1 MSRPF
6 VQINAF
12 FSFAVMLLMVVAV
25 VAGQGRDSLA
35 AGSDEMEQHRP
46 VQASDFVSH
55 SLKIELRNSVL
66 KVSQDVAAE
75 LKYFRGEDE

>member
-1 MSRPF
+1 MPRPL

-35 AGSDEMEQHRP
+35 SGLDEADQHLP
-46 VQASDFVSH
+46 MQASEYGAH

-66 KVSQDVAAE
+66 KVSKDVAAE
-75 LKYFRGEDE
+75 LKHFRGEDE